1 MISHVAIALHN
12 YRLTEITLADK
23 NNFTVQYGE
32 SLIYSSLQ

>member
-12 YRLTEITLADK
+12 YRLKSSLADE